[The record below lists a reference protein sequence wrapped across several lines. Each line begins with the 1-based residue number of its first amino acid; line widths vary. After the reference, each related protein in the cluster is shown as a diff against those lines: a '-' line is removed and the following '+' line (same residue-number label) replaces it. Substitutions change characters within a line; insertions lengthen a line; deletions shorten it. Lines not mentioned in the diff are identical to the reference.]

1 MMVDQPKR
9 PSPERDRL
17 KRSLRQ
23 RKKRSKPST
32 PERIEKLKRDLAAT
46 RDSCDLPSES
56 YVDCKLAWQLV
67 EAIEAENAKLREERD
82 RLRVSLKGSELDVA
96 EAQDECLGLESVL
109 AMAVSRLGGNVE
121 GKPTHRMNFLQRIDA
136 LRSIE
141 HQHSM
146 RALRKIQVTAMGPV
160 LACPE
165 GLAEHRK
172 ADYHQPYEHCP
183 VTIRRQQ
190 ARLAEAEALL
200 REIKET
206 DAAAIAELD
215 DLGFSST
222 GVDRTLVDKV
232 QAFLAAGKG
241 GDDG

>member
-1 MMVDQPKR
+1 MDEQGCTV
-9 PSPERDRL
+9 
-17 KRSLRQ
+17 
-23 RKKRSKPST
+23 T
-32 PERIEKLKRDLAAT
+32 PEVGFKVLCGAKDAIYRAFAGQGDSPASAVSTAIVGYKHALA
-46 RDSCDLPSES
+46 E
-56 YVDCKLAWQLV
+56 
-67 EAIEAENAKLREERD
+67 INALREERD

-96 EAQDECLGLESVL
+96 EAQDERLGLESVL
-109 AMAVSRLGGNVE
+109 SMAVSRLGGNVE